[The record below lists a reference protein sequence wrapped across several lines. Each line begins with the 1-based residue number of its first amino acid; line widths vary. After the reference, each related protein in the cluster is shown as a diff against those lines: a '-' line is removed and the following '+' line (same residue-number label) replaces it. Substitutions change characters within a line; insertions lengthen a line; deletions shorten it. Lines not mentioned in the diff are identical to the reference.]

1 MERIVTVQE
10 YSPSPSSPTPPS
22 TRPPLEE
29 PACSSPSPLLH
40 TVLRREGSGGWGEG
54 SYLTSGELA
63 RQGSVTVLPFFTRY
77 SGWRGHGDYWKY
89 SQYCWTQSGG

>member
-1 MERIVTVQE
+1 MWRVLVCPVESMVTVQE

-40 TVLRREGSGGWGEG
+40 TVLHREGSCEELGSGGWREG

-63 RQGSVTVLPFFTRY
+63 RQGRVTVLPFFTRY
-77 SGWRGHGDYWKY
+77 SG
-89 SQYCWTQSGG
+89 